1 MAETFLVES
10 PDVTYSKDFI
20 EAKYTYSTVHVC
32 KENGVTKVRVGG
44 SGGAWGGEEGAW
56 RWLWLSPRVP
66 TSLSRRYG
74 RARPASPSGRGG
86 RSLAWG

>member
-32 KENGVTKVRVGG
+32 RENGVTKVRAARAGHRQRG
-44 SGGAWGGEEGAW
+44 LALPPLLPTGHP
-56 RWLWLSPRVP
+56 LSVP
-66 TSLSRRYG
+66 
-74 RARPASPSGRGG
+74 
-86 RSLAWG
+86 

>member
-32 KENGVTKVRVGG
+32 KENGVTKVWAGRARGWHPQR
-44 SGGAWGGEEGAW
+44 SG
-56 RWLWLSPRVP
+56 WLFSSPRVP
-66 TSLSRRYG
+66 CLSRRCDP
-74 RARPASPSGRGG
+74 APPASPSGRRG
-86 RSLAWG
+86 RSLASG

>member
-32 KENGVTKVRVGG
+32 KENGVTKVRDGDGGLGDTGTRPGGTG
-44 SGGAWGGEEGAW
+44 SGVW
-56 RWLWLSPRVP
+56 
-66 TSLSRRYG
+66 
-74 RARPASPSGRGG
+74 PSGCLLTSPVSALFR
-86 RSLAWG
+86 

>member
-32 KENGVTKVRVGG
+32 KENGVTKVRAGWAGGWRGG
-44 SGGAWGGEEGAW
+44 SAVA
-56 RWLWLSPRVP
+56 LLVP
-66 TSLSRRYG
+66 TCPLPLSRRCG
-74 RARPASPSGRGG
+74 HARPASPSGRGG
-86 RSLAWG
+86 RSPAWG